1 MDGSQT
7 DFHASLATDT
17 ADARAFLLAAPV
29 ISDALAG
36 RITVERYRAFLTQA
50 YHHVRHTLPL
60 LMALGGRLPDRH
72 AGLRAEVV
80 HYCEEEVGHEQWILD
95 DIRATG
101 GDPEAAARSTPH
113 PATDAMVSH
122 AWDTVMRRNPVG
134 FFGMV
139 FVLEGTSVA
148 LALQAADRIQ
158 ATLGL
163 PSTAF
168 RYLRSHGHLD
178 KEHVQHLAGI
188 LNRLGDPED
197 REAVRQCA
205 RTMYWLYGQ
214 VFRGVDTPAFAT

>member
-1 MDGSQT
+1 
-7 DFHASLATDT
+7 
-17 ADARAFLLAAPV
+17 
-29 ISDALAG
+29 
-36 RITVERYRAFLTQA
+36 
-50 YHHVRHTLPL
+50 VRHTLPL
-60 LMALGGRLPDRH
+60 LMALGGRLPNRH
-72 AGLRAEVV
+72 ADLRRDVIQ
-80 HYCEEEVGHEQWILD
+80 YCEEEVGHELWILD

-101 GDPEAAARSTPH
+101 GDAEAAARSTPH
-113 PATDAMVSH
+113 PATDAMVAC

-158 ATLGL
+158 ASLGL

-178 KEHVQHLAGI
+178 QDHVQHLAGI
-188 LNRLGDPED
+188 LNRLDDPAD
-197 REAVRQCA
+197 REAVRRCA

-214 VFRGVDTPAFAT
+214 VFRGIDAPAFAG